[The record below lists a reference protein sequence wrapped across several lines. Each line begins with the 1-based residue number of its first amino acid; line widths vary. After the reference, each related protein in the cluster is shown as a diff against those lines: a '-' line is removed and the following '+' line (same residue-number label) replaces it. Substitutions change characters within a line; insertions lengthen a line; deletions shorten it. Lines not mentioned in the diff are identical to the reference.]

1 MAYEQRQTILTS
13 AGEVDLGLQAH
24 MRSVYNTMGLGLV
37 VTGLTAF
44 GIAQTPALFNFFFSP
59 GMMWVSMLAPLAFIF
74 LGFTPSR
81 IARTDAPKLKMIF
94 TVFCAV
100 MGISMA
106 AVFQAFTGESIA
118 RVFFITAGTFAATS
132 LYGYTTKRDLTKL
145 GSFMFMGMIGIFFAS
160 IANFFAYKLG
170 LSMQSGAIH
179 FAISVIGVVVF
190 TGLAAWRT
198 QNLKESYAY
207 GHGAAEANA
216 KLAFEG
222 ALLLYLSFI
231 NLFHMLLNLTGERE

>member
-1 MAYEQRQTILTS
+1 MAYEQRQTILTG

-160 IANFFAYKLG
+160 IANLFV
-170 LSMQSGAIH
+170 QSGAIH
-179 FAISVIGVVVF
+179 FAVSVIGVVVF
-190 TGLAAWRT
+190 TGLAAWQT
-198 QNLKESYAY
+198 QSLKESYAY

-216 KLAFEG
+216 KLAVMG
-222 ALLLYLSFI
+222 ALNLYLSFI
-231 NLFHMLLNLTGERE
+231 NLFQMLLNLTGDRE